1 MGIFNKKKKVKKKK
15 GLVREWVDALVFAV
29 IAATLIRWVAVEA
42 YKIPTGS
49 MESTLLAGDFL
60 FVSKLHYG
68 PRTPKT
74 PLQVPLTHQ
83 TIWGTQIPSYS
94 DAIQLPQFR
103 LWYLPIER
111 GDVVVFNYPYEDNHP
126 SDLKTNYIK
135 RCVALPGDELKIEGA
150 QVHIN
155 GKASENPVDMQ
166 YYFWL
171 VSNETDISSRVFDR
185 YGVAAH
191 TFASIQNSPSLAQKY
206 EGKKVNMYRVLASH
220 AKVKKMVEELDFV
233 YDFAP
238 AFAYDKGVKA
248 QTPLF
253 PFDDKFK
260 WNIDYYGSL
269 KIPAEGVTVKLT
281 ADNIAIYERIISVY
295 ENEGKD
301 VVIDGAK
308 VTINGDVIT
317 EYTFQQDY
325 YFMMG
330 DNRHN
335 SADSRLWGLVPY
347 DHIVGK
353 GWLVWFSMDL
363 DPAKGNLLER
373 IRWNRILSIID

>member
-1 MGIFNKKKKVKKKK
+1 MGIFNKKQKIKKKK
-15 GLVREWVDALVFAV
+15 GFVREWVDALVFAV

-74 PLQVPLTHQ
+74 PLQMPLTHQ

-103 LWYLPIER
+103 LWYGTINR

-135 RCVALPGDELKIEGA
+135 RCVALPGDELKIKEA
-150 QVHIN
+150 QVYIN
-155 GKASENPVDMQ
+155 GKPSQNPAEMQ

-171 VSNETDISSRVFDR
+171 IGNETNIANRVFDR
-185 YGVAAH
+185 YEIAAH
-191 TFASIQNSPSLAQKY
+191 TSAPIQAAPSLAQKY
-206 EGKKVNMYRVLASH
+206 EGKKVNMYRVLTNLER
-220 AKVKKMVEELDFV
+220 VKKMVDELDFV
-233 YDFAP
+233 YDFEP
-238 AFAYDKGVKA
+238 AFAYDEGVKS

-253 PFDDKFK
+253 PFDSQFK
-260 WNIDYYGSL
+260 WNLDYYGTL
-269 KIPAEGVTVKLT
+269 KIPAEGETVKLT
-281 ADNIAIYERIISVY
+281 ADNIGIYKRIISVY
-295 ENEGKD
+295 ENQGKD

-308 VTINGDVIT
+308 VTINGKQIT

-335 SADSRLWGLVPY
+335 SADSRFWGFVPY

-373 IRWNRILSIID
+373 IRWNRILSIIE